1 VTNLDETPDT
11 GRYRPRAGEAPQGL
25 AGLGNIRGI
34 DVDNRGRGQRRPG
47 GISETVLQ
55 SLVKRM
61 RPRP

>member
-1 VTNLDETPDT
+1 MRLRIPDDIAHEPV
-11 GRYRPRAGEAPQGL
+11 RPQGL

-47 GISETVLQ
+47 VISETVLQ